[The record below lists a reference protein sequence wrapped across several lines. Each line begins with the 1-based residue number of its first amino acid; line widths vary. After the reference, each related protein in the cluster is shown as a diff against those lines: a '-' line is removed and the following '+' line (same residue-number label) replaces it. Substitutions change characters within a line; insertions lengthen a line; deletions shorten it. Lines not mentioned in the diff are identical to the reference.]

1 MRKECVGIEEGKRE
15 IIKVGNG
22 ENEVGRKKE
31 RREEVEGGGRKEM
44 EKGEVVIKSEE
55 IVGMELD
62 SDRIMRIKMKKM
74 GMIGKS
80 MMRIGED
87 KRRIEIEEDEVEEI
101 KGEVMRGERS
111 WREWKE
117 KKIKGIIRKV
127 IIWRKEGKGE
137 RNEKRNRDRDKWN
150 RMDKENGKEI
160 IKIWC

>member
-111 WREWKE
+111 
-117 KKIKGIIRKV
+117 
-127 IIWRKEGKGE
+127 
-137 RNEKRNRDRDKWN
+137 
-150 RMDKENGKEI
+150 
-160 IKIWC
+160 